1 MFTSRLSLLAV
12 VGALTIALNA
22 CCSERWHL
30 TEPGEAALARARSE
44 ALDLSVSYDAC
55 ALPDSVVHLLD
66 RARLILADEE
76 RAFIDY
82 QTRIDRALTP
92 AERDALTERREVL
105 LEGMLSQVDQLRT
118 VVNQGTE
125 AGASSIA
132 IVYTAVEVAAVTPV
146 PVIAAK
152 FDYISAAGP
161 GQKPAGV
168 TVRDV
173 SSRHALSALL
183 DHMERFASAQDV
195 LSVETRAKL
204 AEH

>member
-1 MFTSRLSLLAV
+1 MSTSRLSLLAL
-12 VGALTIALNA
+12 VGGLTIALNA

-30 TEPGEAALARARSE
+30 TEEGEAALSRARSE

-55 ALPDSVVHLLD
+55 ALPDSVVALLE

-76 RAFIDY
+76 KAFIDY

-118 VVNQGTE
+118 IVNQGTA

-132 IVYTAVEVAAVTPV
+132 IVFTAVEVTAVTPV
-146 PVIAAK
+146 PVITAK
-152 FDYISAAGP
+152 FDYVSGAGP
-161 GQKPAGV
+161 GQRPAGV
-168 TVRDV
+168 SVRDV
-173 SSRHALSALL
+173 SARHALSALL

-195 LSVETRAKL
+195 LTVETRAKL
-204 AEH
+204 TEQ

>member
-1 MFTSRLSLLAV
+1 MVNSRLSLLTLV
-12 VGALTIALNA
+12 VALTTALNA
-22 CCSERWHL
+22 CCSERWRM
-30 TEPGEAALARARSE
+30 TEEGEAALARARSE

-76 RAFIDY
+76 RAFVDY
-82 QTRIDRALTP
+82 QSRIDRALTP

-118 VVNQGTE
+118 IVNLGTA

-146 PVIAAK
+146 PVISAK
-152 FDYISAAGP
+152 FDYVSGSSP
-161 GQKPAGV
+161 GQQPAGV

-173 SSRHALSALL
+173 SSRTALSALL